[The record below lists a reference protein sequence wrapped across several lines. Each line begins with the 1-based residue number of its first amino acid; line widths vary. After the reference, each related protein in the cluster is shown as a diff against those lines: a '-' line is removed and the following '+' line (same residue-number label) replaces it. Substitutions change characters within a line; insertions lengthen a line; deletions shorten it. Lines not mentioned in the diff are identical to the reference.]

1 MTVADPLRL
10 CTGAILQSAAS
21 GPRQEWA
28 RPVERYD
35 CSPNDTVHQFC
46 LDCWL
51 QMHQRFRGDLRYL
64 SLLNLNRWRLQVDV
78 EMLYQMLRETV
89 GA

>member
-1 MTVADPLRL
+1 
-10 CTGAILQSAAS
+10 
-21 GPRQEWA
+21 
-28 RPVERYD
+28 
-35 CSPNDTVHQFC
+35 
-46 LDCWL
+46 
-51 QMHQRFRGDLRYL
+51 MHQRFRGDLRYL